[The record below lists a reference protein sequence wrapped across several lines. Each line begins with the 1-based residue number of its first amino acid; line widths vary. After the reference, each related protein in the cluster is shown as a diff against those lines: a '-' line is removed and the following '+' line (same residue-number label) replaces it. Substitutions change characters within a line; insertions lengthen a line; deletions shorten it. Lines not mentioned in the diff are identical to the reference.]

1 MVAEV
6 KAYRAEVTRDGKFWH
21 IRIPELD
28 RSTQALRYRDVE
40 VMASELI
47 EIMTG
52 LGSQDYDLNITVHL
66 PSSVADHRARAE
78 ALREEAKRKTSE
90 AAAESRAAVKELIAL
105 GLSQREAGEVLDL
118 SFQRVNQ
125 LANS

>member
-1 MVAEV
+1 MVAAV

-21 IRIPELD
+21 IRIPEFD

-66 PSSVADHRARAE
+66 PSSVADH
-78 ALREEAKRKTSE
+78 
-90 AAAESRAAVKELIAL
+90 LIAR
-105 GLSQREAGEVLDL
+105 GRRRCVKRPSERPPKPRRNPARP
-118 SFQRVNQ
+118 SRN
-125 LANS
+125 